1 MTENYD
7 RTREVIAKVLKTTVE
22 QLPNEASLG
31 DFDNWDSLA
40 QLIILSSLEQELGIS
55 IEPEMAVDLTS
66 VAKLCEY
73 VKLQEEV

>member
-1 MTENYD
+1 MTENYE

-40 QLIILSSLEQELGIS
+40 QLIILSSLEQEFGIS

-73 VKLQEEV
+73 VKLQGEA